1 MTAPDDA
8 RLGRPGDVPD
18 LTHGQL
24 TLYVAGAS
32 ELSVRAIANARALC
46 DVHLQGGYRL
56 AVIDVHED
64 PGAALT
70 SHVIGVPT
78 LVKSSPRPER
88 RLVGD
93 LSNTAKVLQALG
105 LPVVGNAAGPEG

>member
-1 MTAPDDA
+1 MTAPEDA
-8 RLGRPGDVPD
+8 GLGRPGDVSD
-18 LTHGQL
+18 LTCGQL

-46 DVHLQGGYRL
+46 DAHLHGGYRL

-70 SHVIGVPT
+70 SQVMVVPT
-78 LVKSSPRPER
+78 LVKSLPRPQR
-88 RLVGD
+88 RIVGD
-93 LSNTAKVLQALG
+93 LSNTAKVLQALE
-105 LPVVGNAAGPEG
+105 LRVVENAAGPEG